1 MRVETWL
8 FFYLPYFSV
17 DLISHYLTFL
27 KLFSDLLHVTLIRLS
42 QLHYMGFVISFQ
54 ELNSLLKINLKG
66 ISKFIFFNQMTF
78 VERPKVSTILLAQ
91 LDHFGLVML
100 VRYLELVLQVTN
112 LSLEVE
118 PYFFHSHFQGR
129 YFHELHF
136 NNFLLLKP
144 YKGTHYCRWR
154 ESFMR
159 WWGTHVLG
167 YRFFSFLSNC
177 WLNSLIVFISLDR
190 FLEVICLLS

>member
-1 MRVETWL
+1 
-8 FFYLPYFSV
+8 
-17 DLISHYLTFL
+17 
-27 KLFSDLLHVTLIRLS
+27 
-42 QLHYMGFVISFQ
+42 MGFVISFQ

-112 LSLEVE
+112 LPLEVE

-154 ESFMR
+154 ECFMR
-159 WWGTHVLG
+159 
-167 YRFFSFLSNC
+167 
-177 WLNSLIVFISLDR
+177 
-190 FLEVICLLS
+190 